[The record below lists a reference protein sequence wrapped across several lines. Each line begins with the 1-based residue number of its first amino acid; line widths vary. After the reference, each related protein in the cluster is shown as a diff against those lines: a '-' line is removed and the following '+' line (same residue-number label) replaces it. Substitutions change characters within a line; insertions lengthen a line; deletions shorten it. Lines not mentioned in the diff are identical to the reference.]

1 MCRFYLFMN
10 ENTFLLHKNIFLN
23 KKLII
28 VVNMLLF

>member
-1 MCRFYLFMN
+1 MYCFYLFMN

>member
-1 MCRFYLFMN
+1 MCCFYLFVN
-10 ENTFLLHKNIFLN
+10 KNAFLLHKNIFLN